1 MVVDGFITY
10 YYIHFLSA
18 IFFNCKK
25 TSGIR
30 MEDQSNLIS
39 PFESSARVL
48 FGTLMKTPALRVL
61 AERLDG
67 ASLQTEK
74 KENSFRINWIETM
87 VRS

>member
-1 MVVDGFITY
+1 
-10 YYIHFLSA
+10 
-18 IFFNCKK
+18 
-25 TSGIR
+25 

-48 FGTLMKTPALRVL
+48 YGTLMKTPALRVL
-61 AERLDG
+61 AERFDG